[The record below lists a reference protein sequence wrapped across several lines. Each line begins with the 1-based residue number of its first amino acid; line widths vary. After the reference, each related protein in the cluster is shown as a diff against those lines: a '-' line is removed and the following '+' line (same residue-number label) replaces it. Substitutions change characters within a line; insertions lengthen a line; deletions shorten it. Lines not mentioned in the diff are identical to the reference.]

1 MNTGLALEE
10 RERFLSRDAR
20 GSVGY
25 RRTGWRDVGQVEVV
39 LQMPVR
45 RRSSCPRQLRQKSGC
60 SRIWLKELRSLRTR
74 SCFLLR
80 FQPFLFCSKA
90 LSTQSTHGGERL
102 VDRKRLMRNPR
113 VWIYRQTRTLDFQ
126 TQAAG
131 PETRSPGAAAAA
143 AAPWQRLATES
154 LSCLCILGHR
164 LRFDVGI
171 AVSHGHSRDSRPTRS
186 HCQWA
191 AA

>member
-113 VWIYRQTRTLDFQ
+113 VWFYRQTRTLDFQ
-126 TQAAG
+126 IGLFCFVSG
-131 PETRSPGAAAAA
+131 PERVGCKNRKPGRIDTDRAATGAGQFVLSGKNGRS
-143 AAPWQRLATES
+143 S
-154 LSCLCILGHR
+154 R
-164 LRFDVGI
+164 LRSFGPPL
-171 AVSHGHSRDSRPTRS
+171 REER
-186 HCQWA
+186 
-191 AA
+191 